1 MTVSGL
7 HMSELTD
14 GFCLR
19 LGEKGNQS
27 SSSGEAGDESPDSG
41 AAAWWYELY

>member
-1 MTVSGL
+1 MTFNGPY
-7 HMSELTD
+7 MSELTD

-19 LGEKGNQS
+19 VAEKGNQ

-41 AAAWWYELY
+41 EVAWW

>member
-27 SSSGEAGDESPDSG
+27 SSGEARDESPDSG